1 MIKMEE
7 ILTYIKQNKLILIVM
22 LLITV
27 AGSGYFLTHQ
37 TAQPVK
43 NELRSDNKMTKKVTP
58 KETKETKS
66 AILAVDVQGAVKNAG
81 VYRVKTGAIVQ
92 EVLQMAGGL
101 QSNADIKQ
109 INQAQRVTDQMQI
122 YVPINGETPVTSQA
136 TSGGKAKGKVNINTA
151 KVDDFKDVTG
161 IGPKKAAKIIA
172 FREKNGNFQELH
184 DLTKVSG
191 IGEKSLDSLKDQLT
205 V

>member
-1 MIKMEE
+1 MEE

>member
-1 MIKMEE
+1 MEE
-7 ILTYIKQNKLILIVM
+7 ILIYIKQNKLILIVM

-43 NELRSDNKMTKKVTP
+43 NELKSDNKMTKKVTP

-66 AILAVDVQGAVKNAG
+66 AILAVDVQGAVKNTG
-81 VYRVKTGAIVQ
+81 VYRVKAGAIVQ

-122 YVPINGETPVTSQA
+122 YVPVNGESPVTSQA
-136 TSGGKAKGKVNINTA
+136 TGGGKAKGKVNINTA

>member
-1 MIKMEE
+1 MEE

-43 NELRSDNKMTKKVTP
+43 NELKSDNNNKVTKKVTP

>member
-1 MIKMEE
+1 MEE
-7 ILTYIKQNKLILIVM
+7 ILTYFKQNKLILIVI

-27 AGSGYFLTHQ
+27 GGSGYFLTHQ
-37 TAQPVK
+37 SHKAAK
-43 NELRSDNKMTKKVTP
+43 NEIRTETHPLKKTVEKDSQSNKTT
-58 KETKETKS
+58 
-66 AILAVDVQGAVKNAG
+66 ILAVDVQGAVKNSG

-92 EVLQMAGGL
+92 EVLKMAGGL
-101 QSNADIKQ
+101 QGNADIKQ

-122 YVPINGETPVTSQA
+122 YVPYRGETA
-136 TSGGKAKGKVNINTA
+136 TTPTADKGSGSKGKMVNINTA

-172 FREKNGNFQELH
+172 FREKNGNFKNLH

-191 IGEKSLDSLKDQLT
+191 IGEKSLDNLKDQLT